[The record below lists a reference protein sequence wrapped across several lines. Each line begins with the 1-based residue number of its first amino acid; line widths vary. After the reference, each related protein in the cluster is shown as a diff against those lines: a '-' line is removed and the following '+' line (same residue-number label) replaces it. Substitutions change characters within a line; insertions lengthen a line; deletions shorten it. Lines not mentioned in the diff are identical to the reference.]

1 MTGGNEETVMAKK
14 KVNLNNADMETLQ
27 QLPGIGKSLAERID
41 AGRPFQRVE
50 DLLEIQ
56 GVGKRRFERIKSNFE
71 IAEVERLDAD
81 LELDRSEVLLSENG
95 REAASIIEQIGSDLE
110 AERPQIERLASS
122 KAAPQVTLSRGQS
135 LTLIF
140 GVGIISIILSVITTL
155 VIMVGI
161 NDTLNFNQL
170 QSIQVLESNLVD
182 LEGSIENIAS
192 GLDSLNQKV
201 EPLEGLDSRVTDL
214 DAQLGTIRSDVD
226 QALLS
231 LDSMQ
236 SELDFVQTET
246 TRLSNQARRF
256 NNFLDG
262 LAELMRGISS
272 PEIVE

>member
-1 MTGGNEETVMAKK
+1 MAKK